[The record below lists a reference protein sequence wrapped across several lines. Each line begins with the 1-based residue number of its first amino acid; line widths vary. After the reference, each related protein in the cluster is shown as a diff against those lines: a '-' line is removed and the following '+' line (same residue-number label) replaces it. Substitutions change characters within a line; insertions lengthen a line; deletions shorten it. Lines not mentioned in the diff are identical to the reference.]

1 MKNEIIEERIKE
13 NKEIFSKEELQ
24 IITKNNILIKKI
36 YLLGV
41 LDSNIVR
48 NT

>member
-36 YLLGV
+36 SLLGV